1 MITTIA
7 GIQLFQNLISWN
19 GFLKIQKIKF
29 NMKVKN
35 TLGLFMILLG
45 GIATAQTSNNIPQ
58 VEELLSKMT
67 LEEKIGQLNLL
78 TPGGGVATGS
88 VVSEDVEA
96 KIKAGNVGGVFGVS
110 SPEKVRQA
118 QEIAVKSSRLGI
130 PLLIGS
136 DIIHGYK
143 TTYPIPLGLS
153 SSWDMDLMKEAAQ
166 LAAKEATADG
176 INWNFSPMVDIA
188 RDPRWGRIAE
198 GAEEDPYLGSQV
210 AKAMM
215 EGYQGEDLTAPN
227 TMIAT
232 VKHMALYGAAEAGRD
247 YNSVDMSR
255 LKMFNEYLPP
265 YQAAV
270 EAGVASVMTSFN
282 DIDGIPASGNKWL
295 LTDLLRERWG
305 FGGFV
310 VSDYTSV
317 NEMIAHGMGDLQAV
331 SAMAINAGLD
341 MDMVGEGFLTTL
353 KKSVDEGK
361 VSEEQI
367 TKAARR
373 ILEAKH
379 KLGLLDD
386 PYLYSDESRPE
397 KDILTKENRD
407 FARKAATRS
416 FVLLKKHDNTLPLSK
431 NAKIALIGPLADNK
445 NNMLG
450 TWAPTGNPQ
459 LSIPILEGM
468 ENVAKDATITY
479 AKGANISNDTSFA
492 KKVNVFGERI
502 TVSDKSPESLL
513 NEAMAVAEASD
524 VIVAVVGEATEMSG
538 EAASRT
544 DITIPESQKKLI
556 RKLAN
561 SDKPV
566 VLVLMSGRPLDISEE
581 MALPVSILQ
590 IWHPGVE
597 AGNAVADVLFGDYNP
612 SAKLTNSWPRNV
624 GQIPIHY
631 RMKAT
636 GRPGPESG
644 EFQKF
649 KTNYLDS
656 PNSPLLPFGYGLSY
670 TTFEYSDVKANSSEL
685 EKTGSIELSA
695 TVTNT
700 GDHDGEEIVQLYT
713 HDKVRSI
720 TPPGKEL
727 KGFKKIML
735 KKGESKTVTFELT
748 AEDLK
753 FYNSELKHVAEPG
766 EFDFFI
772 AGSSDSKFD
781 GSFTLK
787 E

>member
-1 MITTIA
+1 MKRTYLSIFCIA
-7 GIQLFQNLISWN
+7 FMGIS
-19 GFLKIQKIKF
+19 FLS
-29 NMKVKN
+29 
-35 TLGLFMILLG
+35 
-45 GIATAQTSNNIPQ
+45 AQEKIPQ
-58 VEELLSKMT
+58 VEELLAKMT

-78 TPGGGVATGS
+78 TPGGGIATGS
-88 VVSEDVEA
+88 VVSEDVET

-118 QEIAVKSSRLGI
+118 QDIAVKSSRLGI

-153 SSWDMDLMKEAAQ
+153 SSWDMELIKEGAQ
-166 LAAKEATADG
+166 IAAKEATADG

-198 GAEEDPYLGSQV
+198 GAGEDPYLGSQV
-210 AKAMM
+210 AKAMVQ
-215 EGYQGEDLTAPN
+215 GYQGEDLTQPN
-227 TMIAT
+227 TMMST

-255 LKMFNEYLPP
+255 LKMFNEYFPP
-265 YQAAV
+265 YKAAV
-270 EAGVASVMTSFN
+270 DAGVGSVMTSFN

-305 FGGFV
+305 FDGFV

-317 NEMIAHGMGDLQAV
+317 NEMIAHGLGDLQAV
-331 SAMAINAGLD
+331 SALAINAGLD

-361 VSEEQI
+361 VSEETI
-367 TKAARR
+367 TIAARR

-386 PYLYSDESRPE
+386 PYRYSDESRPE
-397 KDILTKENRD
+397 KDILTEENRS

-416 FVLLKKHDNTLPLSK
+416 FVLLKKHENTLPLAK
-431 NAKIALIGPLADNK
+431 NANIALIGPLADNK

-459 LSIPILEGM
+459 LSIPILEGLK
-468 ENVAKDATITY
+468 NVAPNAKITY
-479 AKGANISNDTSFA
+479 SKGANISDDSTFA

-502 TVSDKSPESLL
+502 MISEESSETLL
-513 NEAMAVAEASD
+513 DNAMEVADAAD
-524 VIVAVVGEATEMSG
+524 IIVAVVGEATEMSG

-544 DITIPESQKKLI
+544 DITIPDSQKKLI
-556 RKLAN
+556 REL
-561 SDKPV
+561 SSTGKPV

-581 MALPVSILQ
+581 MNLPVSILQ

-597 AGNAVADVLFGDYNP
+597 AGNAVGDVLFGNYNP
-612 SAKLTNSWPRNV
+612 SGKLTNSWPRSV
-624 GQIPIHY
+624 GQVPVHY
-631 RMKAT
+631 RMKTT

-656 PNSPLLPFGYGLSY
+656 PNSPLLAFGYGLSY
-670 TTFEYSDVKANSSEL
+670 TTFEYSDVKASSGEL
-685 EKTGSIELSA
+685 TANGSIQLTA

-700 GDHDGEEIVQLYT
+700 GDFGGEEIVQLYT

-727 KGFKKIML
+727 KAFKKIML
-735 KKGESKTVTFELT
+735 KKGESQAVTFEIS
-748 AEDLK
+748 AADLK
-753 FYNSELKHVAEPG
+753 FYNSDLKYVAEPG
-766 EFDFFI
+766 EFEFFI
-772 AGSSDSKFD
+772 AGSSDADFK

-787 E
+787 K

>member
-1 MITTIA
+1 MK
-7 GIQLFQNLISWN
+7 
-19 GFLKIQKIKF
+19 LKK
-29 NMKVKN
+29 
-35 TLGLFMILLG
+35 TLGLFLLFIG
-45 GIATAQTSNNIPQ
+45 GISYAQTKSNIPE

-153 SSWDMDLMKEAAQ
+153 SSWDMELIKQGAQ
-166 LAAKEATADG
+166 MAAKEATADG

-198 GAEEDPYLGSQV
+198 GAGEDPYLGSQI
-210 AKAMM
+210 AKVMV
-215 EGYQGEDLTAPN
+215 EGYQGDDLTQPN
-227 TMIAT
+227 TMMAT
-232 VKHMALYGAAEAGRD
+232 VKHMALYGAPEAGRD

-270 EAGVASVMTSFN
+270 DAGVGSVMTSFN
-282 DIDGIPASGNKWL
+282 DIDGVPASGNKWL

-317 NEMIAHGMGDLQAV
+317 NEMIAHGLGDLQAV

-353 KKSVDEGK
+353 KKSVEEGK

-379 KLGLLDD
+379 KLGLLED

-397 KDILTKENRD
+397 KDILTEENRSL
-407 FARKAATRS
+407 ARKAATRS
-416 FVLLKKHDNTLPLSK
+416 FVLLKKHNNTLPLAK
-431 NAKIALIGPLADNK
+431 DAKIALVGPLANNK

-459 LSIPILEGM
+459 LSIPILEGLK
-468 ENVAKDATITY
+468 NVAPDANISY
-479 AKGANISNDTSFA
+479 AKGANISDDTTFA
-492 KKVNVFGERI
+492 KKVNVFGQRI
-502 TVSDKSPESLL
+502 QVAEESPETLL
-513 NEAMAVAEASD
+513 KEALDLSKNSD

-544 DITIPESQKKLI
+544 DITIPDSQKKLI
-556 RKLAN
+556 NKLAETG
-561 SDKPV
+561 KPM

-612 SAKLTNSWPRNV
+612 SGKLTNSWPRSV
-624 GQIPIHY
+624 GQVPIHY
-631 RMKAT
+631 RMKTT

-644 EFQKF
+644 DFQKF
-649 KTNYLDS
+649 KSNYLDS

-670 TTFEYSDVKANSSEL
+670 TTFEYTDVKTSSAELGAN
-685 EKTGSIELSA
+685 GSIEVSA

-700 GDHDGEEIVQLYT
+700 GDQDGEEVVQLYI
-713 HDKVRSI
+713 HDKVRSV

-727 KGFKKIML
+727 KGFKKISL
-735 KKGESKTVTFELT
+735 KKGESKTVTFT
-748 AEDLK
+748 ITPEDLK
-753 FYNSELKHVAEPG
+753 FYNSQIEYVFEPG
-766 EFDFFI
+766 EFEFFI
-772 AGSSDSKFD
+772 AGSSDSDFQ

-787 E
+787 K

>member
-1 MITTIA
+1 MRNFKLSVA
-7 GIQLFQNLISWN
+7 LLLF
-19 GFLKIQKIKF
+19 
-29 NMKVKN
+29 
-35 TLGLFMILLG
+35 LGLSGLQ
-45 GIATAQTSNNIPQ
+45 AQERIPE
-58 VEELLSKMT
+58 VEELLEKMT

-78 TPGGGVATGS
+78 TPGGGVATGA
-88 VVSEDVEA
+88 VVSEDVET

-118 QEIAVKSSRLGI
+118 QEIAVKNSRLGI

-153 SSWDMDLMKEAAQ
+153 SSWDLELIKEGAQ
-166 LAAKEATADG
+166 MAAKEATADG

-198 GAEEDPYLGSQV
+198 GAGEDPYLGSQI
-210 AKAMM
+210 AKAMV
-215 EGYQGEDLTAPN
+215 EGYQGEDLTQPS
-227 TMIAT
+227 TMMAT
-232 VKHMALYGAAEAGRD
+232 VKHMALYGAPEAGRD
-247 YNSVDMSR
+247 YNTVDMSR

-265 YQAAV
+265 YKAAV
-270 EAGVASVMTSFN
+270 DAGVGSVMTSFN

-317 NEMIAHGMGDLQAV
+317 NEMIAHGMGDLQDV

-353 KKSVDEGK
+353 KKSVEEGK

-379 KLGLLDD
+379 KLGLLND

-397 KDILTKENRD
+397 KDILTDENRSL
-407 FARKAATRS
+407 ARKAATRS
-416 FVLLKKHDNTLPLSK
+416 FVLLKKHENTLPL
-431 NAKIALIGPLADNK
+431 AKDANIALIGPLANNK

-450 TWAPTGNPQ
+450 TWAPTGNTE
-459 LSIPILEGM
+459 LSIPVLEGL
-468 ENVAKDATITY
+468 ENVAPDAEVTY
-479 AKGANISNDTSFA
+479 AKGANIADDSTFA
-492 KKVNVFGERI
+492 KKVNVFGKRIEIDER
-502 TVSDKSPESLL
+502 TP
-513 NEAMAVAEASD
+513 EAMLKEAVEVANNSD
-524 VIVAVVGEATEMSG
+524 VVVAVVGEASEMSG

-544 DITIPESQKKLI
+544 DITIPDSQKKLI
-556 RKLAN
+556 NKLVATG
-561 SDKPV
+561 KPV

-590 IWHPGVE
+590 AWHPGVE

-612 SAKLTNSWPRNV
+612 SGKLTNSWPRSV
-624 GQIPIHY
+624 GQVPIHY
-631 RMKAT
+631 RMKTT

-656 PNSPLLPFGYGLSY
+656 PNSPLLPFGFGLSY
-670 TTFEYSDVKANSSEL
+670 TTFEYSDIKASADSLNAD
-685 EKTGSIELSA
+685 GSIQLSA
-695 TVTNT
+695 RVTNT
-700 GDHDGEEIVQLYT
+700 GNYDGEEIVQLYT
-713 HDKVRSI
+713 HDLVRSV

-727 KGFKKIML
+727 KGFQKIFL
-735 KKGESKTVTFELT
+735 KKGESKTVSFTIT
-748 AEDLK
+748 PEDLK
-753 FYNSELKHVAEPG
+753 FYNSQIEYVFEPG
-766 EFDFFI
+766 EFEFFI
-772 AGSSDSKFD
+772 AGSSDGRFEN
-781 GSFTLK
+781 SFELK